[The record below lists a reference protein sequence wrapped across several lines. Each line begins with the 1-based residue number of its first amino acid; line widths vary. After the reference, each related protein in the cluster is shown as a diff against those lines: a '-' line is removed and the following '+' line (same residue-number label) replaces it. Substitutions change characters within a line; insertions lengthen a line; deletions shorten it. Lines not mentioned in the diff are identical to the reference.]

1 MSTVCQA
8 YPSSSGFLRGILDF
22 VDCQAIALGSQGYS
36 ALATPGSAASQSLTV
51 LLTLFVA
58 VFGYRMLFGDAPG
71 VRDTVLAVVKVGIV
85 LTLALNWPAYR
96 TLIFDVTLRSPAEF
110 ASAIGAPSDLPG
122 SGGGLVSRL
131 DQTDQIFAAL
141 AGVGAG
147 GIARQNRIDGQ
158 SAPTV
163 DTPDAFTFTGFDS
176 WAIGFSRLSFLT
188 GTMGSLAGVRLLAAI
203 LLALGPVFVAF
214 LLFDAT
220 RGLFFGWLKM
230 LGGTALATAAA
241 ALVLGIELALLEPWL
256 VDLLSRRYANF
267 GIGGIPVQLLAVT
280 LSFNLILLGVMVAC
294 LRLTMASTWV
304 VRIARLAVNGDR
316 NFQPAPNATHPPL
329 APSVPHDSRT
339 RAAAIADAVAIAH
352 RRDTS
357 PGGSD
362 GGRLASTSRAIT
374 TSSPPSGT
382 DGRANTPLGQSYR
395 RTGQRASSSANRRDR
410 S

>member
-1 MSTVCQA
+1 MSTVCHVL
-8 YPSSSGFLRGILDF
+8 PSSSGFLKGILDF
-22 VDCQAIALGSQGYS
+22 IDCQTVTLGSQGYS
-36 ALATPGSAASQSLTV
+36 ALVTPASSVSQSLTI

-58 VFGYRMLFGDAPG
+58 IYGYRMLFGDPPG

-96 TLIFDVTLRSPAEF
+96 TLVFDVTLRSPAEF
-110 ASAIGAPSDLPG
+110 ASAIGASSDLPG

-131 DQTDQIFAAL
+131 DQTDQMLASL

-147 GIARQNRIDGQ
+147 GIARQNIEGQ
-158 SAPTV
+158 SAAPSN
-163 DTPDAFTFTGFDS
+163 TPDALIFTGFDS
-176 WAIGFSRLSFLT
+176 WAIGLSRLSFLT
-188 GTMGSLAGVRLLAAI
+188 GTMGSLASARLLAAI
-203 LLALGPVFVAF
+203 LLALGPVFVTF

-220 RGLFFGWLKM
+220 RGLFFGWLKL

-241 ALVLGIELALLEPWL
+241 AVVLGIELALLEPWL
-256 VDLLSRRYANF
+256 VELLTRRYSNF

-280 LSFNLILLGVMVAC
+280 LSFNLVLLAVMVAC

-304 VRIARLAVNGDR
+304 VKIVRSAVGRDGK
-316 NFQPAPNATHPPL
+316 FQSGPNSAQPPL
-329 APSVPHDSRT
+329 VPNVPHDSRT
-339 RAAAIADAVAIAH
+339 RAAAIADAVAITE

-357 PGGSD
+357 PGSSGGS
-362 GGRLASTSRAIT
+362 RLVSASPAIIANG
-374 TSSPPSGT
+374 PSGP
-382 DGRANTPLGQSYR
+382 DGRSSTRLGQSYR